1 MRIEDKSLKGARRKF
16 LVSLLFLIAGLVY
29 LISPI
34 DLIPDILGPFGW
46 IDDLMVLLG
55 VFLYSAWSYHRM
67 KKAAGGRPR
76 A

>member
-16 LVSLLFLIAGLVY
+16 LLSLLFLTAGLVY

-46 IDDLMVLLG
+46 IDDLTVLLG
-55 VFLYSAWSYHRM
+55 VFLYSAWSYYRM
-67 KKAAGGRPR
+67 KKAAG
-76 A
+76 